1 MVKLIPMTKKL
12 FIGMFLF
19 SLSII
24 AQPDF
29 QISGYAVN
37 MAIYQPATDLN
48 IVKLDDQF
56 FNLTRLRIKP
66 SLNFGYSTRIDL
78 HYEINSLYMNKS
90 SFGIFD
96 LNSISNRRQ
105 IVDLNWNVINEDNL
119 ITNHYV
125 DRLSIRHEMNWGN
138 VEIGRQ
144 RISWGTGRIWNPTD
158 LFNPINPAN
167 FTKIEKDGADAIS
180 TMIYLGSFTDLNI
193 VYNPTDDF
201 NQSNYGFR
209 FRTNYAQYDFAL
221 IGGYF
226 DKRIVAGLDFAGSL
240 FDAGIRGEG
249 IFSIANKNDEES
261 FLKFILGA
269 DYQFSPELYAVVEY
283 QFNGE
288 GKTQKADY
296 ELTRLTSGEI
306 LNLSRNY
313 LHTGISYQITPLL
326 NFSVNNTFN
335 LNDGSG
341 FFGFSAYYSITSDFY
356 ILAGTQLSYGNEFT
370 EYWFFPDAYFL
381 QGEFY
386 F

>member
-1 MVKLIPMTKKL
+1 MTKKL
-12 FIGMFLF
+12 LIGIFLF
-19 SLSII
+19 GLSIL

-29 QISGYAVN
+29 QISGYALN
-37 MAIYQPATDLN
+37 MTIYQPATDLK
-48 IVKLDDQF
+48 IVKLDDQY

-66 SLNFGYSTRIDL
+66 SLNFGYNARIDL

-96 LNSISNRRQ
+96 LNSVSNRRQ
-105 IVDLNWNVINEDNL
+105 IVDLNWNVINNNNL
-119 ITNHYV
+119 ITNHYI
-125 DRLSIRHEMNWGN
+125 DRLSVRHEMNWGN

-144 RISWGTGRIWNPTD
+144 RISGGTGRIWNPTD

-180 TMIYLGSFTDLNI
+180 TMIYLGNFTDLNI

-209 FRTNYAQYDFAL
+209 FRTNYAQYDFSFVS
-221 IGGYF
+221 GYF
-226 DKRIVAGLDFAGSL
+226 DKRIVAGLDFAGNL
-240 FDAGIRGEG
+240 FDAGIRGEV
-249 IFSIANKNDEES
+249 IFSIANEDDKEN

-269 DYQFSPELYAVVEY
+269 DYQFSSELYAVVEY

-288 GKTQKADY
+288 GKTQKTDY

-313 LHTGISYQITPLL
+313 LHTGLSCQITPLL
-326 NFSVNNTFN
+326 NFSLNNTFN
-335 LNDGSG
+335 FNDKSG
-341 FFGFSAYYSITSDFY
+341 FLGFSAYYSITSDLY
-356 ILAGTQLSYGNEFT
+356 ILAGTQISYGNEFT
-370 EYWFFPDAYFL
+370 EYWFFPDTYFL